1 MQITRQA
8 EYAVRTVYYLAQQD
22 SSVSIPT
29 GRIAKEQDIPSPFL
43 AKIVMQLSSVG
54 ILHTSRGARG
64 GVRLAKAPS
73 DITLLE
79 IVEAVDGPI
88 EINDCVLD
96 KSCCQRTETCPVRHA
111 WTEARADLVK
121 HLGRANFGQLVSDG
135 HLPLPVDPE
144 V

>member
-8 EYAVRTVYYLAQQD
+8 EYAVRTVYYLAKQEP
-22 SSVSIPT
+22 SVSIPT
-29 GRIAKEQDIPSPFL
+29 ARIAKEQDIPTPFL
-43 AKIVMQLSSVG
+43 AKIVLQLSGVG

-64 GVRLAKAPS
+64 GVRLARPPAEIS
-73 DITLLE
+73 LLE

-96 KSCCQRTETCPVRHA
+96 ESCCQRTPTCPVRHA
-111 WTEARADLVK
+111 WSEARAELVK
-121 HLGRANFGQLVSDG
+121 HLSRANFGELVANGRD
-135 HLPLPVDPE
+135 PLDPE